1 MQKDNENVR
10 VGSLRRLEQEQKKRL
25 AAVLNYTTRPSDIR
39 VSKDAS
45 SGKLDGRRGK
55 AANYTYSLI
64 YARVVP
70 TDTQRKILLPGSSQF
85 HSKHNNA

>member
-45 SGKLDGRRGK
+45 SG
-55 AANYTYSLI
+55 
-64 YARVVP
+64 
-70 TDTQRKILLPGSSQF
+70 
-85 HSKHNNA
+85 